1 MEESD
6 DMTGPDRRPSETA
19 AGHGTAGAH
28 DEVAHIELS
37 DEDITDAMKH
47 IEGYLDIT
55 TEDFKEVYALAHRHA
70 EDRLL
75 GALRA
80 ERLMHS
86 GVAPLAP
93 GMMLD
98 EAARA
103 LVQSGFKAL
112 PVVDDDGRVIGM
124 LTETDFLRRLKAS
137 TFLDLLLKMI
147 DDSCE
152 ISHRCHETPV
162 REAMTAPAITVRP
175 QAGFREMMA
184 AFRRHTGRSMPVAGE
199 DGRLHGLLLRKDFL
213 EALDRGAHR

>member
-1 MEESD
+1 MNESV
-6 DMTGPDRRPSETA
+6 RRPSEIA
-19 AGHGTAGAH
+19 AGHGSAGDSDEIAH
-28 DEVAHIELS
+28 VELS
-37 DEDITDAMKH
+37 DEDIVDAMKH

-55 TEDFKEVYALAHRHA
+55 AEDFKEVYALAHRHA

-75 GALRA
+75 GALQA
-80 ERLMHS
+80 ERLMRT

-93 GMMLD
+93 GTMLD

-103 LVQSGFKAL
+103 LVKSGFKGL
-112 PVVDDDGRVIGM
+112 PVVDADGRVIGM
-124 LTETDFLRRLKAS
+124 LTETDFLRRLKAN

-147 DDSCE
+147 DDSCG

-184 AFRRHTGRSMPVAGE
+184 AFRRHTGRGMPVAGE
-199 DGRLHGLLLRKDFL
+199 DGRLRGLLLRKDFL
-213 EALDRGAHR
+213 EALDRGAHG